1 MSIDMPV
8 AAPVARHDPLPRSL
22 RVLAVGINYGPE
34 HTGIAPYTTGLCE
47 HLAARGMSVSVFTG
61 VPHYPSWTVDPRDR
75 FRIRR
80 TERIRGLE
88 VRRLRHH
95 VPRRQ
100 SALRRAAYELSFGA
114 QVATQRPSERPDVV
128 LAIVPSLFGAMAAAR
143 IARRA
148 GAPLVVWVQD
158 LMGRAA
164 AQSGMS
170 GGSAVAGAVDAVERS
185 LLRRADRVVVLNER
199 FREHALAVGVPAE
212 RLAVQPN
219 WTHLPPASPTD
230 RARTRARLG
239 WSEDETVVLHSGNMG
254 LKQGLQNVVEAAR
267 LADVQGRR
275 DVRFVLMG
283 DGNQRD
289 MLTVRATGIAAI
301 DLRPPTADY
310 PAVLA
315 AADVLLVNERLSNV
329 DMCLPSKLTSY
340 LHAGRPVI
348 AASPAEG
355 GTAAEVRRS
364 GAGLVVPPGDPS
376 ALLEAVRDLAAD
388 PELMATFGRAG
399 KAYAAMNLAAD
410 RARDSLADVLRQAT
424 AAHRA

>member
-301 DLRPPTADY
+301 DLRPPTTDY